1 MFYYFLYISLSSTML
16 HKFYKFI
23 ATMKKLLL
31 MLCIITASLQSCQ
44 KEKGETSKKEDEK
57 LKTILENYYQ
67 ERLKLFPL
75 EATSAG
81 DNRYNNLL
89 PNDLSDDYIAKIKAF
104 FTKYK
109 EELAKFDD
117 STLSENDKLSK
128 AILAWEC
135 DANLEALT
143 FRKDLMPIN
152 QFEGMPLMI
161 GQYASGSSAQPFKTV
176 EDYNNWLERLNGFN
190 DWVITAEAKMKEGVS
205 KGYVLPKA
213 LTLKVIP
220 QLKDLAK
227 EDKTHIF
234 YAPLNAFPKTFTE
247 DEKKTITDNYTKL
260 ITEKLVPSLKNLYNY
275 VSTDYLAK
283 SRTTSGINAIPQGD
297 AYYKHLIK
305 RYTTTDLTADEIHK
319 LGLNEVAR
327 ISAEMEK
334 VKNQVGF
341 KGSLKDF
348 FNYVRDKKE
357 LMPFTEPQQVIDNFN
372 AIHEKM
378 KPNLDKLFDLKPK
391 TPFVVKRTEAFR
403 EKSASAEYNP
413 GSVDGTR
420 PGIFYVPIPDVKK
433 YNFYADEDLFLHEAI
448 PGHHYQIS
456 LQQENTS
463 LPEFRKTIW
472 FNAYGEGWALYT
484 ESLGK
489 ELGLYQDPYQ
499 YFGMLS
505 AEMHRAIRLVVDTG
519 LHTKGWT
526 REQAIQYSM
535 ENEAEPAESIVA
547 EIERYMAIPGQAL
560 SYKIGQLKIRE
571 LRTKAEKELGAKFSI
586 KEFHNQVLE
595 SGCLPLKILED
606 KINNWIQSKK

>member
-1 MFYYFLYISLSSTML
+1 
-16 HKFYKFI
+16 
-23 ATMKKLLL
+23 MKKLILL
-31 MLCIITASLQSCQ
+31 ICFISLGLQSCKQ
-44 KEKGETSKKEDEK
+44 ESAKKENTE
-57 LKTILENYYQ
+57 LKTFLENYYQ
-67 ERLKLFPL
+67 ERLKLFPM
-75 EATSAG
+75 EATMAG

-89 PNDLSDDYIAKIKAF
+89 PNNLDEQQIAKVKAF

-109 EELAKFDD
+109 NELAKFDD
-117 STLSENDKLSK
+117 KDLSENDKLSK
-128 AILAWEC
+128 AILTWEC
-135 DANLEALT
+135 DINLERLT
-143 FRKDLMPIN
+143 FHDDLMPIN
-152 QFEGMPLMI
+152 QFQGIHLTI
-161 GQYASGSSAQPFKTV
+161 GQFASGSSAQPFKTV
-176 EDYNNWLERLNGFN
+176 KDYENWLERLTAFN
-190 DWVITAEAKMKEGVS
+190 DWVISAEAKMKEGVS

-227 EDKTHIF
+227 EDKSHLF
-234 YAPLNAFPKTFTE
+234 YAPLNNFPKDFSTE
-247 DEKKTITDNYTKL
+247 EKKNITENYTKL

-283 SRTTSGINAIPQGD
+283 SRTTSGISAIPDGK

-305 RYTTTDLTADEIHK
+305 SYTTTDLDADEIHE
-319 LGLNEVAR
+319 LGLKEVAR
-327 ISAEMEK
+327 ILAEMEK
-334 VKNQVGF
+334 VKTQVGF
-341 KGSLKDF
+341 KGDLKEF
-348 FNYVRDKKE
+348 FNYVREKKE

-372 AIHEKM
+372 AIHDKM

-403 EKSASAEYNP
+403 ENSASAEYNQ

-433 YNFYADEDLFLHEAI
+433 YNYYADEDLFLHEAI

-456 LQQENTS
+456 LQQENKN
-463 LPEFRKTIW
+463 LPEFRRTIW

-519 LHTKGWT
+519 MHTKGWT
-526 REQAIQYSM
+526 REQAIKYSM

-571 LRTKAEKELGAKFSI
+571 LRTKAEKELGSKFSI
-586 KEFHNQVLE
+586 KEFHNQVLD
-595 SGCLPLKILED
+595 SGCLPMKILED
-606 KINNWIQSKK
+606 KINAWIASKK